1 MRKCN
6 GLLCLLP
13 AQTLARQQ
21 VAHFLSPPVPSLS
34 LSLAHA
40 RALSLSLLQVPVE
53 RATHSSKYLNN
64 VILLTPSLGATTTDV
79 DALVTAL
86 DETLSYVTPRH
97 TPMCALHTECVL
109 AGSPVVHLSK
119 PEPVPSP
126 SPSSGSAAASPRRS

>member
-1 MRKCN
+1 VLAPCPDP
-6 GLLCLLP
+6 CTP
-13 AQTLARQQ
+13 AGRS
-21 VAHFLSPPVPSLS
+21 LSFSSRTFSLSLSLS
-34 LSLAHA
+34 LSLARA

-97 TPMCALHTECVL
+97 TPMCSLHTECVL